1 MPLTALALSVLL
13 SAHADS
19 TVEEPSESVAQDS
32 IAPASLLREG
42 WMLIWERDH
51 IHARPLAA
59 ALLTQD
65 DTSLA
70 SHWLYLNA
78 WYSDTEGLVHQYRGW
93 HEAAADDPVR
103 SAALAASILV
113 NENEAGAWCD
123 EAEALLD
130 VTLSGPTQTFW
141 LHRLRHMT
149 HRTCDRDTDTDIAAI
164 AAMSGDLPEA
174 ARYLIKAR
182 VQAGQIDAALLR
194 EITAQSALD
203 PWALNDIVALWGR
216 SVEDSRWTRKAR
228 RVARAAARTASSSAN
243 ITDKYSAW
251 RLLDWS
257 DDTMAVD
264 IRPALDAHFG
274 VEDAEVPDVVES
286 SISIRELYDA
296 EKSPTNEGAL
306 ARLNALS
313 DAVPEHG
320 RHRATL
326 EGLRGSR
333 LSNLGRHQ
341 DALVSLR
348 RAWEEDPSPSR
359 ANAFAWEA
367 TIAAQDMAL
376 ALQAITDGIDEILSQ
391 SYADAAFWQNYTT
404 WRARYARQASQYL
417 DTRGWLLFKMD
428 RPEEAVAALQQ
439 SISMQD
445 LEDNHHHLA
454 MVLLALDERTAAFE
468 GLVQASIAAEGAPS
482 DVVYAALEATYLDG
496 GVWHPDGLDG
506 YLDYRLSLDSLDD
519 DDDGEEGHALL
530 GEPFPFTA
538 YTDLRGREQP
548 LEVGGS
554 ILVVDFW
561 ATWCGPCIYGMP
573 HLQAVTDAYADRG
586 VRVIGLSVD
595 DELAPVKALFAGDF
609 QPAYTVGWVG
619 LSGFESG
626 KFRGIPSLFVV
637 DEQGRVNTYIA
648 GYSDGDIR
656 LEKALDA
663 LLEESP

>member
-1 MPLTALALSVLL
+1 
-13 SAHADS
+13 
-19 TVEEPSESVAQDS
+19 
-32 IAPASLLREG
+32 
-42 WMLIWERDH
+42 
-51 IHARPLAA
+51 
-59 ALLTQD
+59 
-65 DTSLA
+65 
-70 SHWLYLNA
+70 
-78 WYSDTEGLVHQYRGW
+78 
-93 HEAAADDPVR
+93 
-103 SAALAASILV
+103 
-113 NENEAGAWCD
+113 
-123 EAEALLD
+123 
-130 VTLSGPTQTFW
+130 
-141 LHRLRHMT
+141 
-149 HRTCDRDTDTDIAAI
+149 
-164 AAMSGDLPEA
+164 
-174 ARYLIKAR
+174 
-182 VQAGQIDAALLR
+182 
-194 EITAQSALD
+194 
-203 PWALNDIVALWGR
+203 
-216 SVEDSRWTRKAR
+216 
-228 RVARAAARTASSSAN
+228 
-243 ITDKYSAW
+243 
-251 RLLDWS
+251 
-257 DDTMAVD
+257 
-264 IRPALDAHFG
+264 
-274 VEDAEVPDVVES
+274 
-286 SISIRELYDA
+286 
-296 EKSPTNEGAL
+296 
-306 ARLNALS
+306 
-313 DAVPEHG
+313 
-320 RHRATL
+320 
-326 EGLRGSR
+326 
-333 LSNLGRHQ
+333 
-341 DALVSLR
+341 
-348 RAWEEDPSPSR
+348 
-359 ANAFAWEA
+359 
-367 TIAAQDMAL
+367 
-376 ALQAITDGIDEILSQ
+376 
-391 SYADAAFWQNYTT
+391 
-404 WRARYARQASQYL
+404 
-417 DTRGWLLFKMD
+417 
-428 RPEEAVAALQQ
+428 
-439 SISMQD
+439 
-445 LEDNHHHLA
+445 